1 MLHCN
6 MWSSYIR
13 SFFTIWSVKPSTH
26 LSRSIITLSLYLP
39 KYPSTRLD
47 SPAPVSPPPPQW
59 AERAVREVARVLRS
73 CARLCCAHPG
83 MRCALERASDSR
95 EVSRAPRSGTATSQN
110 TQSVSFLKYI
120 ARLVRTDKS
129 FVSFSTCNPN
139 LVLIGWHNHRR
150 KLTFIIYLLLADT
163 LSISPLIGS
172 AS

>member
-1 MLHCN
+1 MLHCIT
-6 MWSSYIR
+6 WSSYIR

-39 KYPSTRLD
+39 KYPSPRLD
-47 SPAPVSPPPPQW
+47 SPVSPPPPQW

-110 TQSVSFLKYI
+110 TQLVSFLQNI
-120 ARLVRTDKS
+120 DIPCGNNETWRTDTWYWDTCSQKS
-129 FVSFSTCNPN
+129 LGIFKDLC
-139 LVLIGWHNHRR
+139 
-150 KLTFIIYLLLADT
+150 
-163 LSISPLIGS
+163 
-172 AS
+172 